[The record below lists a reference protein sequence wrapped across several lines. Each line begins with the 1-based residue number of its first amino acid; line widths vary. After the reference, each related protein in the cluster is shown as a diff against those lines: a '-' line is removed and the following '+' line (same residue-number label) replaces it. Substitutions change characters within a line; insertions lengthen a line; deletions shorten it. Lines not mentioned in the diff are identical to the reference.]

1 MKQIL
6 LGIMCLIT
14 MGVMASSA
22 RVEVDVDWVQKQS
35 LSLADAKGFGSVGQR
50 FIKTLQND
58 LYRSGWYRMTTGNAQ
73 VKVAGKVSGEGNVS
87 EDLVVSWTGKR
98 FSWVRSATSEERA
111 RRHAHELAD
120 TIVHATTGET
130 GIAQSKFVMVCKT
143 GARRNG
149 VPVEDLYVC
158 DYDGHN
164 LQRLTTDG
172 APIVGPRW
180 SADGKK
186 VYFTSYRLGY
196 PAVFVVDVQLKVIS
210 KLADFKGL
218 STGAVPSPTD
228 PNKVAIILSH
238 QGNPELYIMDVRTKH
253 LVRLTKTKLAAEAS
267 PCWSPDG
274 KQICYVSD
282 ATGSPQLY
290 IVTVATQQS
299 RRLTLKGG
307 ENVQP
312 DWGKNG
318 IVFATKRGA
327 PYRIAWIDPERG
339 ESSLRFLTPMNDQY
353 ESPSWAADGRHI
365 VAARTQGRQSSIWV
379 LDAAEKGEKPYSPF
393 SNGGVQWLNP
403 AWSKVSP
410 QQ

>member
-1 MKQIL
+1 MVATLVLAAPTVVI
-6 LGIMCLIT
+6 
-14 MGVMASSA
+14 
-22 RVEVDVDWVQKQS
+22 DVDWVAKQS
-35 LSLADAKGFGSVGQR
+35 LSLTGAQASGSAGQL

-58 LYRSGWYRMTTGNAQ
+58 LFRSGWYRLTTGNAQ
-73 VKVAGKVSGEGNVS
+73 VKVAGNVSGSSGAS
-87 EDLVVSWTGKR
+87 EQLAVTWPGKR
-98 FSWVRSATSEERA
+98 FAWNRTATTEAQVRK
-111 RRHAHELAD
+111 HAHALAD
-120 TIVHATTGET
+120 TIVASTTGEV
-130 GIAQSKFVMVCKT
+130 GISQSRFALVCKT
-143 GARRNG
+143 GTTRNG
-149 VPVEDLYVC
+149 VPAQDLYVC
-158 DYDGHN
+158 DYDGYN

-186 VYFTSYRLGY
+186 IYFTSYRLGY
-196 PAVFVVDVQLKVIS
+196 PAVFVVEVATKQISQL
-210 KLADFKGL
+210 ANFRGL
-218 STGAVPSPTD
+218 NAGAVPSPVD

-238 QGNPELYIMDVRTKH
+238 QGNPELYVMDVRTKH
-253 LVRLTKTKLAAEAS
+253 LTRLTKTKLAAEAS

-282 ATGSPQLY
+282 VTGSPQLY

-327 PYRIAWIDPERG
+327 PYRIAWIDPAVG
-339 ESSLRFLTPMNDQY
+339 ESSLRFLTPINDQY

-365 VAARTQGRQSSIWV
+365 VTARTQGRTSSIWV
-379 LDAAEKGEKPYSPF
+379 IDAAEKGEKPYSPF

-403 AWSKVSP
+403 AWSKVVP